1 MDADERGWGGIGI
14 REGPNPLPTEQG
26 IAATPSFFCV
36 HLRLNPL
43 RASAVPK
50 LPFCKTSG
58 KSAPC
63 QLVFVV
69 MNRTQHC
76 NELRPEHAG
85 QTVTLVGWVHSR
97 RDLGGVL
104 FIDLRDREG
113 RTQTVFDPADL
124 PNEVFETATH
134 LHSESVIQLTG
145 QVRLRPTGTENAKI
159 PTGRIEV
166 LVKEMVVLN
175 NAAILPFPVDDPEV
189 ASKVNEELRLQY
201 RYLDLRRPEMMRNL
215 RLRSKVAIAT
225 RSFMDDQG
233 FLEIETP
240 TLFKSTPEGARE
252 FLVPNRREAGTFYAL
267 PQSPQQ
273 FKQILMVSG
282 VERYFQ
288 LARCYRD
295 EDLRAD
301 RQPEFTQVDIEMSF
315 IDREDIYAL
324 IEGLLKR
331 VWKTA
336 LNMDIATPFRR
347 ISFEEALNRWGIDK
361 PDTRFGMELVDM
373 TEDFRSSTF
382 KVFSGAVA
390 NGGVVKALNAKGL
403 AGATQGQLET
413 MTDYAKSFGAKGL
426 AFIKVENGEWKSP
439 IVKFFSEAEKA
450 ALTTKLN
457 IEQGDLILFAAD
469 QWLNACEILGKI
481 RLYCADVLK
490 TQGKLV
496 IDPTQF
502 NFLWVVEFPLLG
514 FDREMNRWYSSHH
527 PFTAPVADDIPL
539 LKADPKKVRGQ
550 HYDIVVNGV
559 ELGGGSIRIH
569 QPDVQKTIFEE
580 VLQIS
585 PEETQSRF
593 GYMLEAFKYG
603 APPHGGIAL
612 GFDRL
617 CAILCGTTS
626 IRDVIAFPKTAKG
639 VCLMTES
646 PSPVTARQLRDLH
659 IEVKAAP
666 KKDQPGAPDQA

>member
-1 MDADERGWGGIGI
+1 MSSTGPTVAAEIGPEVGGG
-14 REGPNPLPTEQG
+14 RFVPGTVPTSPFEK
-26 IAATPSFFCV
+26 A
-36 HLRLNPL
+36 LRIDTL
-43 RASAVPK
+43 RADFRMK
-50 LPFCKTSG
+50 
-58 KSAPC
+58 
-63 QLVFVV
+63 
-69 MNRTQHC
+69 RTHHC
-76 NELRPEHAG
+76 NELRASDAG
-85 QTVTLVGWVHSR
+85 RAVLLTGWVHSR

-113 RTQTVFDPADL
+113 RTQTVFDPSDL
-124 PNEVFETATH
+124 PPAVFDAASK
-134 LHSESVIQLTG
+134 LHAESVIEIEGKVRVRPEGTRNSKILTG
-145 QVRLRPTGTENAKI
+145 EVEVQVLSMT
-159 PTGRIEV
+159 
-166 LVKEMVVLN
+166 VLN
-175 NAAILPFPVDDPEV
+175 PSAILPFQVDDPEV
-189 ASKVNEELRLQY
+189 ANKVNEELRLQY
-201 RYLDLRRPEMMRNL
+201 RYLDLRRPEMIRNL

-225 RSFMDDQG
+225 RSYMDDQG
-233 FLEIETP
+233 FLEVETP

-252 FLVPNRREAGTFYAL
+252 FLVPNRREPGTFYAL

-315 IDREDIYAL
+315 IEREDIYAL

-336 LNMDIATPFRR
+336 LNVDIPTPFKR

-361 PDTRFGMELVDM
+361 PDTRFGMELVDF
-373 TEDFRSSTF
+373 TEEFRGSKF
-382 KVFSGAVA
+382 GVFGNCVA
-390 NGGVVKALNAKGL
+390 GGGVIKAMNAKGL
-403 AGATQGQLET
+403 AGATQGQIET
-413 MTDYAKSFGAKGL
+413 MTEYAKSFGAKGL

-439 IVKFFSEAEKA
+439 IVKFFNDAEKA
-450 ALTTKLN
+450 ALTQKLG

-490 TQGKLV
+490 SQGKLV
-496 IDPTQF
+496 IDPARF
-502 NFLWVVEFPLLG
+502 DFLWVMEFPLLG

-527 PFTAPVADDIPL
+527 PFTAPVAEDIPL
-539 LKADPKKVRGQ
+539 LKTDPKKVRGQ

-569 QPDVQKTIFEE
+569 QPDVQKTIFEDL
-580 VLQIS
+580 LQIP
-585 PEETQSRF
+585 PEETQLRF

-639 VCLMTES
+639 TCIMTSS
-646 PSPVTARQLRDLH
+646 PSAVTSRQLRDLH
-659 IEVKAAP
+659 LEVKAA
-666 KKDQPGAPDQA
+666 KKEG

>member
-1 MDADERGWGGIGI
+1 
-14 REGPNPLPTEQG
+14 
-26 IAATPSFFCV
+26 
-36 HLRLNPL
+36 
-43 RASAVPK
+43 
-50 LPFCKTSG
+50 
-58 KSAPC
+58 
-63 QLVFVV
+63 

-124 PNEVFETATH
+124 SKEVFDTATH
-134 LHSESVIQLTG
+134 LHSESVIQLSG
-145 QVRLRPTGTENAKI
+145 LVRVRPAGTDNSRI
-159 PTGRIEV
+159 PTGQIEV
-166 LVKEMVVLN
+166 LVKELVVLN
-175 NAAILPFPVDDPEV
+175 NAEILPFPVDDPEI
-189 ASKVNEELRLQY
+189 ASKVNEELRLKY
-201 RYLDLRRPEMMRNL
+201 RYLDLRRPEMIRNL

-225 RSFMDDQG
+225 RSYMDDQG
-233 FLEIETP
+233 FLEVETP

-273 FKQILMVSG
+273 FKQILMVG
-282 VERYFQ
+282 GIERYFQ

-331 VWKTA
+331 IWKTA
-336 LNMDIATPFRR
+336 LNIDIPTPFKR

-361 PDTRFGMELVDM
+361 PDTRFGMELVDF
-373 TEDFRSSTF
+373 TEEFRASTF
-382 KVFSGAVA
+382 KVFSGAIA
-390 NGGVVKALNAKGL
+390 NGGVVKALNAKGM
-403 AGATQGQLET
+403 AGATQGQIET
-413 MTDYAKSFGAKGL
+413 MTEYAKSFGAKGL

-450 ALTTKLN
+450 ALTSKLN

-490 TQGKLV
+490 TQGRLTL
-496 IDPTQF
+496 DPQQF
-502 NFLWVVEFPLLG
+502 NFLWVIEFPLLG
-514 FDREMNRWYSSHH
+514 FDRELNRWYSSHH

-539 LKADPKKVRGQ
+539 LKTDPKKVRGQ

-569 QPDVQKTIFEE
+569 QPAVQKTIFEE
-580 VLQIS
+580 LLQI
-585 PEETQSRF
+585 PPDETQSRF

-639 VCLMTES
+639 VCLMTDS

-666 KKDQPGAPDQA
+666 KKE